1 MTPDEQMADEL
12 LAWMDVAEDQLR
24 QDHESGIKSP
34 HQIEQD
40 RINHA
45 YRISTVIVK
54 QAETDRIN
62 AMACERATRGW
73 CLEQLTHAMPGED
86 EDTA

>member
-1 MTPDEQMADEL
+1 MTPDEEIADEL
-12 LAWMDVAEDQLR
+12 LAWIEVAKDQLR
-24 QDHESGIKSP
+24 RDRGISNPVPLPNSG
-34 HQIEQD
+34 
-40 RINHA
+40 
-45 YRISTVIVK
+45 K

>member
-12 LAWMDVAEDQLR
+12 LAWIDVAEDQLR
-24 QDHESGIKSP
+24 R
-34 HQIEQD
+34 D
-40 RINHA
+40 REIPNPVTLPD
-45 YRISTVIVK
+45 SK
-54 QAETDRIN
+54 MQAETDRIN